1 MYFSS
6 ILFKLALEQFL
17 ENQICDTGPNF
28 SSAFA
33 AYIIVYYNTRME
45 IKGKVD
51 QFLLSSF
58 SLFPCPAGCKM
69 PVRLKQHHQEQD
81 RQRQQVWGI
90 KERPGHQVLENFIC
104 PGNMVAPTF
113 RSVIVYL
120 ELRASQLFRQGWIE
134 RKMLFCTC

>member
-28 SSAFA
+28 SGAFA

-58 SLFPCPAGCKM
+58 CLFPCPAGCKM
-69 PVRLKQHHQEQD
+69 TVRLKQHHQEQD
-81 RQRQQVWGI
+81 RQRQAGLGY
-90 KERPGHQVLENFIC
+90 KGETR
-104 PGNMVAPTF
+104 T
-113 RSVIVYL
+113 
-120 ELRASQLFRQGWIE
+120 QG
-134 RKMLFCTC
+134 T